1 MQIFWIIILFF
12 FIFLQFIFIKKNP
25 AINRLF
31 VLFLFVAFFM
41 WYFVPI
47 LLTISGN
54 TVVIDFLGV
63 ELTNY
68 CSLAIKELTLYLL
81 ILFVF
86 NATSIKKRII
96 FSKVRFIENENL
108 RHDKLFFNF
117 TFIFYKKIFQ

>member
-81 ILFVF
+81 VDALIANICSSCLYNFF
-86 NATSIKKRII
+86 LKSSLLN
-96 FSKVRFIENENL
+96 FPF
-108 RHDKLFFNF
+108 KLVIQFFL
-117 TFIFYKKIFQ
+117 YLMQQV